1 MAQEKIIRSTSEF
14 IDVINTPA
22 FSIGLSGTPVTP
34 WYLGQP
40 DTGGKLVPG
49 LYKSSIEPELEREV
63 LRDFRLL
70 TAEFASLKD
79 AKDFDVMIAAH
90 QGGVPSR
97 IIEWLGNPLAAL
109 FMAVE
114 SMATDKHGK
123 VWILNP
129 WMLNELSAKLAY
141 VPTPD
146 TEYFHKYAV
155 TLNDPEASKSPE
167 AADPMAFRPY
177 RNIRPYNT
185 QSVFW
190 TVHGSNKIPLEDM
203 KFFLKKSSAF
213 LTHVLVEGDKK
224 KVIMK
229 ELHNLGVTRANLFP
243 GPPSTVRTLVYRYS
257 KDYLNI
263 LI

>member
-1 MAQEKIIRSTSEF
+1 MAQEKLIRSTSEF

-22 FSIGLSGTPVTP
+22 FLIGLAGMPVTP

-40 DTGGKLVPG
+40 DTGGKLIPG
-49 LYKSSIEPELEREV
+49 LYKSSIDADLEREV

-70 TAEFASLKD
+70 TAEFASLKGASD
-79 AKDFDVMIAAH
+79 ADVMIAAH
-90 QGGVPSR
+90 QGTVPSR

-109 FMAVE
+109 FLAVE

-129 WMLNELSAKLAY
+129 WMMNELSAKLSY
-141 VPTPD
+141 VPMTD
-146 TEYFHKYAV
+146 TDYFKKYV
-155 TLNDPEASKSPE
+155 LNLNDPDASKLPE

-177 RNIRPYNT
+177 RNVRPYNT
-185 QSVFW
+185 QNVFW
-190 TVHGSNKIPLEDM
+190 TVHGSSKVALEDM
-203 KFFLKKSSAF
+203 KFFMKKASAF
-213 LTHVLVEGDKK
+213 LTHVLIEGEKK

-229 ELHNLGVTRANLFP
+229 ELHNLGITRASLFP
-243 GPPSTVRTLVYRYS
+243 GPPSTVRTILYRYS

-263 LI
+263 TI